1 MWSEK
6 IGKEVESYR
15 EEMIEL
21 MKDIV
26 SIPSISPASG
36 GEGEAK
42 RADMLESFL
51 KKSGFNV
58 RRYDYIDN
66 FNKKRSNLIATIPSK
81 AKQRIW
87 LLSHIDTVPEGDR
100 SLWNHDPFD
109 AYVKDGKIFGRG
121 TSDNGQGIVSSI
133 FALKALKELGVETKY
148 APAIALVADEEV
160 GSEYGVKALL
170 KEKIFSKGDMFVVP
184 DWGNEKGDMIEIA
197 EKGILWLKFTVV
209 GRQVHASTPQKGI
222 NAFKV
227 SAELVQRLNKLYKLF
242 GKRDRLFDPS
252 FSTFEPTKHE
262 KNVESINIIPGREV
276 FYMDCRVLP
285 EYSLAKVIK
294 LAKNEAA
301 RLAKESNAQISVDVY
316 NIEEP
321 AKPTSK
327 NSQLV
332 RLLSRSIE
340 NIKGIKPKLVGIGGG
355 TVAKYFR
362 EKGMDCAVWAT
373 LPDNA
378 HQPNEYVVIDSM
390 VDDSKVFAYLYA

>member
-1 MWSEK
+1 MQFERLS
-6 IGKEVESYR
+6 KEVESYKG
-15 EEMIEL
+15 EMVEL
-21 MKDIV
+21 MKDMV
-26 SIPSISPASG
+26 AIPSISPVSG

-51 KKSGFNV
+51 KKSGFSV
-58 RRYDYIDN
+58 RRYDYIDS
-66 FNKKRSNLIATIPSK
+66 FKKKRSNLIATIPSK

-87 LLSHIDTVPEGDR
+87 LLSHIDTVSEGDR
-100 SLWNHDPFD
+100 SLWSHDPFD

-121 TSDNGQGIVSSI
+121 TSDNGQGVVSSI

-184 DWGNEKGDMIEIA
+184 DWGNEKGDAIEVA

-209 GRQVHASTPQKGI
+209 GKQVHASTPQKGI
-222 NAFKV
+222 NAFRI
-227 SAELVQRLNKLYKLF
+227 SAELVQRLNRLYKLF
-242 GKRDRLFDPS
+242 GKKDRLFDPS

-262 KNVESINIIPGREV
+262 KNVESVNIIPGKEV

-285 EYSLAKVIK
+285 DYNLAKVIK
-294 LAKNEAA
+294 FAKNEAA
-301 RLAKESNAQISVDVY
+301 RLAKESNAQISVEVY

-321 AKPTSK
+321 AKPTGK

-332 RLLSRSIE
+332 RLLSSSIE
-340 NIKGIKPKLVGIGGG
+340 NVKGIKPKLVGIGGG

-378 HQPNEYVVIDSM
+378 HQPNEYAVIDDM
-390 VDDSKVFAYLYA
+390 VGDSKVFAYLYI